1 MSTTFCHMY
10 TSKVTYYIT
19 IDPVNQSSLDAIES
33 AQGVFCLDKASA
45 SDTDSSQAHPRSIY
59 WDSYKTW
66 LANRF
71 LHGNGTGKNSC
82 NRWFDHAMQVCT
94 VDIHTLTQSLTH
106 TLSQSLTHTLS
117 RTPHSHVH
125 HTQAIDMH
133 FIVGVMIYIYICS

>member
-1 MSTTFCHMY
+1 M
-10 TSKVTYYIT
+10 
-19 IDPVNQSSLDAIES
+19 NQSTLDAIES

-82 NRWFDHAMQVCT
+82 NRWFDHAMQVRT
-94 VDIHTLTQSLTH
+94 VDIHTLT
-106 TLSQSLTHTLS
+106 QSLTHTLS

-133 FIVGVMIYIYICS
+133 FIVGVMIYIYVVKPLVEVSIM